1 MITKENKIQKSCCF
15 YASDYHLEMIILP
28 YINKKIDEKAQVT
41 IITEKNLSK
50 TIETVVS
57 KINLPEQRKQE
68 ILEIDWKNNKN
79 NQIGELINRKK
90 EVAIF
95 VIGSK
100 KYIEKTNKEID
111 NINKIENINIVNCYN
126 FQEVK
131 NNMVEIVD
139 KHKKVINSSS
149 N

>member
-57 KINLPEQRKQE
+57 KINLSEQRKQE

-79 NQIGELINRKK
+79 NQIGELINTKK

>member
-79 NQIGELINRKK
+79 NQIGELINTKK

-111 NINKIENINIVNCYN
+111 NINKIENINIVNSYN

>member
-1 MITKENKIQKSCCF
+1 MITKEDKIQKSCCF

-79 NQIGELINRKK
+79 NQIGELINTKK

>member
-1 MITKENKIQKSCCF
+1 MITKEDKIQKSCCF

>member
-79 NQIGELINRKK
+79 NQIGELINTKK